1 MKTARRLGEERQ
13 RPAGKR
19 RQIRPRH
26 RQNDSA
32 GGETRLKMHAGTMK
46 NGMGQRAKGG
56 KFLAAIVKTIAPAE
70 KRD

>member
-1 MKTARRLGEERQ
+1 M
-13 RPAGKR
+13 
-19 RQIRPRH
+19 
-26 RQNDSA
+26 
-32 GGETRLKMHAGTMK
+32 RLKMHAGTMK